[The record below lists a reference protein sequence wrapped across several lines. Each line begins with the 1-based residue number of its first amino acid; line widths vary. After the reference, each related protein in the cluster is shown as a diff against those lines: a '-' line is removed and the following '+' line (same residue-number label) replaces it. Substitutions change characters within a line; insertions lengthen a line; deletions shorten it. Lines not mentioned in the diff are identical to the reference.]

1 MKKIKTYSTQF
12 KTIPEQP
19 AQLHNQNK
27 NQNHSKKRKS
37 YQKIGE
43 NL

>member
-27 NQNHSKKRKS
+27 NQNPSKKEKTIKR
-37 YQKIGE
+37 
-43 NL
+43 